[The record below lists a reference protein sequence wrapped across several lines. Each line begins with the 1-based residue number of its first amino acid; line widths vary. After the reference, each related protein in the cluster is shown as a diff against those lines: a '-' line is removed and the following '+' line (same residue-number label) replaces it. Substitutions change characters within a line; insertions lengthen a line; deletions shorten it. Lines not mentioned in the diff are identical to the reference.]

1 MMFGGPESV
10 IIFLSDAH
18 TGLSYHFHVRG
29 LSLNCCSNSMKRPG
43 SPASLLFR
51 LVVPVCAVFILTI
64 LALIASVFGD
74 PRAPVAQWF
83 DQHAGTLLTVE
94 FLATMVLAL
103 LAMAIDRTRTLRS
116 DPKIDQAEQ
125 NIPQDH
131 SQPDSP

>member
-1 MMFGGPESV
+1 MMFGGSESV
-10 IIFLSDAH
+10 IIFLPDARA
-18 TGLSYHFHVRG
+18 GLCCHFDVRG

-43 SPASLLFR
+43 SPASLSFR
-51 LVVPVCAVFILTI
+51 LVVPVCALFILTV

-94 FLATMVLAL
+94 FLAIMVLAL
-103 LAMAIDRTRTLRS
+103 LAMAIDRIRTLKS
-116 DPKIDQAEQ
+116 TPEIGQTEQ

-131 SQPDSP
+131 SQPDRP